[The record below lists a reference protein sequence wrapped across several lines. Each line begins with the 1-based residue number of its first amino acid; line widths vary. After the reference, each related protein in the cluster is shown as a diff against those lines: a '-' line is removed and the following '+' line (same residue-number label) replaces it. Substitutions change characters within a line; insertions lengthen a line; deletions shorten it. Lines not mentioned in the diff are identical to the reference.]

1 MKNKNYFNLEI
12 ILLFRLNKYSFFRSL
27 TLTMSSIMS
36 QAVQHIINANA
47 PMVFNYAYSRPEVRR
62 TVYPTGIE
70 GNLVH
75 TLDAETGKFKKFKL
89 DGISFPQPDV
99 GTLISYAMDQGLTV
113 SFNYNYSNSFLTRVG
128 VPVKFSKNGNSVL
141 LKLEVYLPCRRW
153 ANQDPNYVEHK
164 YFNISGIENLKLENS
179 FESLPQRPE
188 WMVDNREWFQENQD
202 VPDTYNR
209 QFPEWTHTIDVT
221 IPVPLEEVP
230 TSEANTQF
238 PEWIMNTDW
247 SHGLDDEEPF
257 NVEDLDEEEPLE
269 VELIDLSPYL
279 RGDGSLEVSEDENE
293 VSEHDED
300 PDYEPSDDECET
312 TDEEYLSSEDDDE
325 KSTDDEVVYE
335 EEGVRITK
343 KMVEEERAKIQKK
356 LERNKE
362 LKEAYDDILYN
373 AERNAERNRR
383 ECTGCKYGIMNQQAH
398 YNGCLGD
405 EDEY

>member
-1 MKNKNYFNLEI
+1 
-12 ILLFRLNKYSFFRSL
+12 
-27 TLTMSSIMS
+27 MS

-47 PMVFNYAYSRPEVRR
+47 PMVFNYAYSRPEIRR
-62 TVYPTGIE
+62 IVYPTGIE

-99 GTLISYAMDQGLTV
+99 QTLISYAMEEGMTV
-113 SFNYNYSNSFLTRVG
+113 SFNYSYSNSFLTRVG

-141 LKLEVYLPCRRW
+141 FRLEVYLPCRRW
-153 ANQDPNYVEHK
+153 SNQEPSYVEHK

-209 QFPEWTHTIDVT
+209 QFPDWTHTIDVT
-221 IPVPLEEVP
+221 IPVEEVP
-230 TSEANTQF
+230 TSNTQF

-247 SHGLDDEEPF
+247 SHGLDEEPF
-257 NVEDLDEEEPLE
+257 NVENLDEEPLE
-269 VELIDLSPYL
+269 IELVDVSQYL
-279 RGDGSLEVSEDENE
+279 RGDGSLEVSDDDEK
-293 VSEHDED
+293 D

-312 TDEEYLSSEDDDE
+312 TDEEYLPSSDDDE
-325 KSTDDEVVYE
+325 KSTGDEVVYE
-335 EEGVRITK
+335 GVTNKAEEKISEILKKIDEVKAKFKKDVEEVNSRYKNKIDEGVNAKFK
-343 KMVEEERAKIQKK
+343 KDVEEVNAKYENMIDEVLNSRYKK
-356 LERNKE
+356 NLAHK
-362 LKEAYDDILYN
+362 
-373 AERNAERNRR
+373 

>member
-1 MKNKNYFNLEI
+1 
-12 ILLFRLNKYSFFRSL
+12 
-27 TLTMSSIMS
+27 MSTMS
-36 QAVQHIINANA
+36 QAVQHIIDANA
-47 PMVFNYAYSRPEVRR
+47 PMVFTYAHSRPEVRR
-62 TVYPTGIE
+62 IVYPTGIN
-70 GNLVH
+70 GNTVN
-75 TLDAETGKFKKFKL
+75 TIDAETGKFKKFKL
-89 DGISFPQPDV
+89 DGIIFPKPDV
-99 GTLISYAMDQGLTV
+99 QQWVSYAIDQGLTV
-113 SFNYNYSNSFLTRVG
+113 SFNYLNSNPEFKRVG
-128 VPVKFSKNGNSVL
+128 VPVKLSKNGNSVL
-141 LKLEVYLPCRRW
+141 VRLETYLPYRRYS
-153 ANQDPNYVEHK
+153 NQDPSYVEHK
-164 YFNISGIENLKLENS
+164 YFKISGIENFQPVSEN
-179 FESLPQRPE
+179 LPQRPE

-209 QFPEWTHTIDVT
+209 QFPD
-221 IPVPLEEVP
+221 
-230 TSEANTQF
+230 
-238 PEWIMNTDW
+238 WIMNTDW
-247 SHGLDDEEPF
+247 SHGLDD
-257 NVEDLDEEEPLE
+257 EEPLE

-279 RGDGSLEVSEDENE
+279 RGDGSLEVSGALGPVSEEENE
-293 VSEHDED
+293 TSEDDED

-343 KMVEEERAKIQKK
+343 KMVEEERAKIQKN

-362 LKEAYDDILYN
+362 LKEAYDNILYN

>member
-1 MKNKNYFNLEI
+1 
-12 ILLFRLNKYSFFRSL
+12 
-27 TLTMSSIMS
+27 MS
-36 QAVQHIINANA
+36 QSVQHIIDANA
-47 PMVFNYAYSRPEVRR
+47 PMVFTYAHSRPEVRR
-62 TVYPTGIE
+62 IVYPTGIN
-70 GNLVH
+70 GNTVN
-75 TLDAETGKFKKFKL
+75 TIDAETGKFKKFKL
-89 DGISFPQPDV
+89 DGIIFPQPDIE
-99 GTLISYAMDQGLTV
+99 TLISYAMDQGLTV
-113 SFNYNYSNSFLTRVG
+113 SFNYHNSNPEFKRVG

-141 LKLEVYLPCRRW
+141 VRLEHYLPYRRW
-153 ANQDPNYVEHK
+153 SNQEPNYVEHK
-164 YFNISGIENLKLENS
+164 YFKISGIENLKLENS
-179 FESLPQRPE
+179 FENLPQKNPE

-221 IPVPLEEVP
+221 IPVPVEVS
-230 TSEANTQF
+230 TSDADTRF
-238 PEWIMNTDW
+238 PDWIMNTDW
-247 SHGLDDEEPF
+247 SHGLDDD
-257 NVEDLDEEEPLE
+257 NIEDLDEEPLE

-279 RGDGSLEVSEDENE
+279 RGDGSLEVSED
-293 VSEHDED
+293 DED

-312 TDEEYLSSEDDDE
+312 TDEEYLPSEDDDE

-343 KMVEEERAKIQKK
+343 KMVEEERAKIQKN

-362 LKEAYDDILYN
+362 LKEAYDNILY
-373 AERNAERNRR
+373 NAERNRR

>member
-1 MKNKNYFNLEI
+1 
-12 ILLFRLNKYSFFRSL
+12 
-27 TLTMSSIMS
+27 MSSIMS
-36 QAVQHIINANA
+36 QSVQHIIDANA
-47 PMVFNYAYSRPEVRR
+47 PMVFTYAHSRPEVRR
-62 TVYPTGIE
+62 IVYPTGIK
-70 GNLVH
+70 GNTVN
-75 TLDAETGKFKKFKL
+75 TVDAETGKFKKFKL
-89 DGISFPQPDV
+89 DGIIFPQPDV
-99 GTLISYAMDQGLTV
+99 QPWVSYAIDQGMTV
-113 SFNYNYSNSFLTRVG
+113 SFNYRYSNPEFKRVG
-128 VPVKFSKNGNSVL
+128 IPIKFSKDGNSVL
-141 LKLEVYLPCRRW
+141 VRLETYLPYRRYS
-153 ANQDPNYVEHK
+153 NQDPSYVEHK
-164 YFNISGIENLKLENS
+164 YFKISGIENFQPVSEN
-179 FESLPQRPE
+179 LPQRPE

-209 QFPEWTHTIDVT
+209 QFPDWTHTIDVT
-221 IPVPLEEVP
+221 IPVPEVS
-230 TSEANTQF
+230 TSDARF
-238 PEWIMNTDW
+238 PDWIMNTDW

-257 NVEDLDEEEPLE
+257 NVEDLDDEEPLE
-269 VELIDLSPYL
+269 VDLIDLSPYL
-279 RGDGSLEVSEDENE
+279 RGDGSLEVSDDENE

-343 KMVEEERAKIQKK
+343 KMVEEERAKIQKN

-362 LKEAYDDILYN
+362 LTYDNILY
-373 AERNAERNRR
+373 NAERNRR